1 MKYIKE
7 VDERWHA
14 LNEEMPPRT
23 TDVEFL
29 KPNGETVKGQIVID
43 MAGWYIYIQDYGWS
57 SLSYY
62 THWRFIEGKH
72 YPYYENKER

>member
-1 MKYIKE
+1 MKFIKE

-29 KPNGETVKGQIVID
+29 KPSGETVKGQIFID
-43 MAGWYIYIQDYGWS
+43 MAGWYVYLYGKWGTPS
-57 SLSYY
+57 DY
-62 THWRFIEGKH
+62 THWRFA
-72 YPYYENKER
+72 R

>member
-7 VDERWHA
+7 VDEKWHA
-14 LNEEMPPRT
+14 LNEEMPPST

-43 MAGWYIYIQDYGWS
+43 MAGWYAYLYGRWGS
-57 SLSYY
+57 PSDY
-62 THWRFIEGKH
+62 THWRFAKTI
-72 YPYYENKER
+72 

>member
-1 MKYIKE
+1 MKCINK

-14 LNEEMPPRT
+14 LNEEMPQST

-43 MAGWYIYIQDYGWS
+43 MAGWYVYLYGRWGNPSDYT
-57 SLSYY
+57 Y
-62 THWRFIEGKH
+62 WRFA
-72 YPYYENKER
+72 R